1 MKKMNGCVVKNGV
14 IELTKAFAK
23 NAYTPGTAEFRYLTE
38 LHKSFPD
45 FSIVQRTATPNK
57 EKEKHGGLTIA
68 RMEFIIKNYVG
79 DEIAL
84 AEFVEVKKFYKGLN
98 GYYGKV
104 KRLFD
109 VSPSNFLPAPSVT
122 STVIRIELYDKNP
135 YFVKDEGLLFDVIA
149 GAFAQRRKTLLNS
162 LSSSVSYIPKS
173 RIGEIITECGFDIN
187 IRGERLSVND
197 FCTLANAI
205 FDEKSKKQSNS
216 SFLLKGIIK

>member
-1 MKKMNGCVVKNGV
+1 MRVQRLREASKQNLLKTKIKGMRPKTKRKCQKAEKKGFIMKKFNGCVVKNGV

-23 NAYTPGTAEFRYLTE
+23 NAYTPGTAEFRYLAE

-57 EKEKHGGLTIA
+57 EKEKHGGLSIA

-104 KRLFD
+104 KGW
-109 VSPSNFLPAPSVT
+109 FLKKYPNYQEMIDFADIAT
-122 STVIRIELYDKNP
+122 SAKSEND
-135 YFVKDEGLLFDVIA
+135 GLRIA
-149 GAFAQRRKTLLNS
+149 G
-162 LSSSVSYIPKS
+162 
-173 RIGEIITECGFDIN
+173 
-187 IRGERLSVND
+187 
-197 FCTLANAI
+197 
-205 FDEKSKKQSNS
+205 
-216 SFLLKGIIK
+216 